1 MAVAQVHRLLADNLV
16 PGSLRSSP
24 ADCAKFVDFVL
35 DNLKFLNSASSGTQL
50 QKSYGNSHI
59 LELYAVITCLRSCTR
74 NGAMDFYGGS
84 PTSAGAPDI
93 TTEYAC

>member
-35 DNLKFLNSASSGTQL
+35 DNLKFLNSASSGAHL
-50 QKSYGNSHI
+50 Q
-59 LELYAVITCLRSCTR
+59 ECL
-74 NGAMDFYGGS
+74 
-84 PTSAGAPDI
+84 
-93 TTEYAC
+93 